1 MNYEN
6 VEHILTLAVALGTAG
21 YLIIMKVREANSAAY
36 KAEELADLE
45 HAKALS
51 ETAKT
56 ASFFLDTAKAQVR
69 EHSRQIESLQD
80 EVKEMRAEMRGLH
93 VKVASLEAENR
104 TLREANEWFKKTI
117 NDYLMSSTVNS
128 DT

>member
-6 VEHILTLAVALGTAG
+6 VEHLLTLAVALGTAG
-21 YLIIMKVREANSAAY
+21 YLIVVKVREAYSESY
-36 KAEELADLE
+36 KAEEQADLE
-45 HAKALS
+45 HAKALA

-69 EHSRQIESLQD
+69 EHSRQIEVLQD

-117 NDYLMSSTVNS
+117 NDYLMSSTANS
-128 DT
+128 GT